1 MIVSLATRRSSMPT
15 RKYSRA
21 PASDDGRI
29 AGSGEATASTGGT
42 PISASTGVANADPPA
57 PKSPKVTPTPAPA
70 STNIHHCTAPSSA
83 RRCQKS
89 KT

>member
-1 MIVSLATRRSSMPT
+1 MLNFATRRSSMPA

-21 PASDDGRI
+21 PAADDGRI
-29 AGSGEATASTGGT
+29 AGRGDATAMAGGT
-42 PISASTGVANADPPA
+42 PSRARIGVANADPPA

-70 STNIHHCTAPSSA
+70 RTNTHHCMPPCSA
-83 RRCQKS
+83 GGAQKS